1 VQATFSDTD
10 GALASTFWTVTVTQT
25 PAPSWTLQWDQ
36 SVSAVEVNQS
46 FTLDVHISN
55 LNGAGD
61 HGGISVSFP
70 SLDQTGASSNSFSS
84 SKGNVVAES
93 YSTGLSRVQ
102 LYDAGDTLNTSS
114 GSQISANH
122 LLVETDDASWSSSSD
137 RTLRLRITPKVEGN
151 FTVKIRGWV
160 CLPAYSNCFQRPQ
173 SGATTDQQGWQSDLI
188 TITVY
193 PSNTAPTASR
203 MSPSSGNVSL
213 GTGDSQTFTAQ
224 GSDSN
229 SNLSG
234 VVWRVNGAFDS
245 GLNFGATSSCKGSI
259 DRTFTSSGTYTVQVT
274 FSDTDGASDSAS
286 WTVNVSHSIPI
297 LNLTAHSP
305 QTIPFEPRPIEEN
318 VEGVHGAGI
327 RINGDDDNNN
337 GIPGREDD
345 SVSGEDDLIMVSLTL
360 DPPAPPAG
368 IEYVLKRSNNRIK
381 VWGKSSKDSRI
392 LDSNNET
399 VWNNGS
405 ITIWVENPRGGKRQ
419 P

>member
-1 VQATFSDTD
+1 MY
-10 GALASTFWTVTVTQT
+10 
-25 PAPSWTLQWDQ
+25 
-36 SVSAVEVNQS
+36 
-46 FTLDVHISN
+46 DV
-55 LNGAGD
+55 GD
-61 HGGISVSFP
+61 KIW
-70 SLDQTGASSNSFSS
+70 
-84 SKGNVVAES
+84 
-93 YSTGLSRVQ
+93 
-102 LYDAGDTLNTSS
+102 TSS
-114 GSQISANH
+114 GSQISPNH
-122 LLVETDDASWSSSSD
+122 LLVETDDPSWSSSSD

-160 CLPAYSNCFQRPQ
+160 CLPNYSNCSRGPGN
-173 SGATTDQQGWQSDLI
+173 GATTDQQGWQAGLLNF
-188 TITVY
+188 TVT

-203 MSPSSGNVSL
+203 VSPSSGNVSL
-213 GTGDSQTFTAQ
+213 GTGDSQSFTAQ

-286 WTVNVSHSIPI
+286 WTVNVSHFIPI
-297 LNLTAHSP
+297 LNLIAHSP

-337 GIPGREDD
+337 GVPDREDD
-345 SVSGEDDLIMVSLTL
+345 FVSGEDDLIMVSLTL

-368 IEYVLKRSNNRIK
+368 IEYVLKRSNNSIK

-405 ITIWVENPRGGKRQ
+405 ITI
-419 P
+419 